1 MSAGTKVWAHR
12 GASGYAPENT
22 LEAFTLAA
30 SMGAD
35 GVELDVQLTKD
46 GKLVVA
52 HDEWI
57 DRVSNGSGRIADYTL
72 EELKKLQF
80 KKTHPDYEGECRIP
94 TLREVFE
101 CLKDTNLT
109 VNIELKTGVIYY
121 KDIEKKTVALV
132 HEMGYENRVLYS
144 SFNHRSVL
152 KVREFDPDAKLA
164 FLYSHQLSGVAG
176 YAKMNGVSA
185 VNPSVLCTHLEDE
198 MHDCLKNNIDIHVWT
213 VNSEDEMHRLCKMGV
228 SAIITNY
235 PDVAKSICE
244 EEKSGV

>member
-1 MSAGTKVWAHR
+1 
-12 GASGYAPENT
+12 
-22 LEAFTLAA
+22 
-30 SMGAD
+30 MGAD

-121 KDIEKKTVALV
+121 KDIEKK
-132 HEMGYENRVLYS
+132 NS
-144 SFNHRSVL
+144 SACS
-152 KVREFDPDAKLA
+152 
-164 FLYSHQLSGVAG
+164 
-176 YAKMNGVSA
+176 
-185 VNPSVLCTHLEDE
+185 
-198 MHDCLKNNIDIHVWT
+198 
-213 VNSEDEMHRLCKMGV
+213 
-228 SAIITNY
+228 
-235 PDVAKSICE
+235 
-244 EEKSGV
+244 

>member
-1 MSAGTKVWAHR
+1 
-12 GASGYAPENT
+12 
-22 LEAFTLAA
+22 
-30 SMGAD
+30 
-35 GVELDVQLTKD
+35 
-46 GKLVVA
+46 
-52 HDEWI
+52 
-57 DRVSNGSGRIADYTL
+57 
-72 EELKKLQF
+72 
-80 KKTHPDYEGECRIP
+80 
-94 TLREVFE
+94 
-101 CLKDTNLT
+101 
-109 VNIELKTGVIYY
+109 
-121 KDIEKKTVALV
+121 
-132 HEMGYENRVLYS
+132 MGYENRVLYS

-152 KVREFDPDAKLA
+152 KVREFDSDAKLA

>member
-1 MSAGTKVWAHR
+1 M
-12 GASGYAPENT
+12 
-22 LEAFTLAA
+22 
-30 SMGAD
+30 
-35 GVELDVQLTKD
+35 
-46 GKLVVA
+46 
-52 HDEWI
+52 
-57 DRVSNGSGRIADYTL
+57 
-72 EELKKLQF
+72 
-80 KKTHPDYEGECRIP
+80 
-94 TLREVFE
+94 FE
-101 CLKDTNLT
+101 FLKDTNLT

-152 KVREFDPDAKLA
+152 KVREFDPDAKMA
-164 FLYSHQLSGVAG
+164 FLYSHQLSGVSE

-198 MHDCLKNNIDIHVWT
+198 MYDCLKNNIDIHVWT
-213 VNSEDEMHRLCKMGV
+213 VNSEEEMHRLCKMGV

-244 EEKSGV
+244 EEKAGV